1 MDAKKERKN
10 SFFHELLHPQKT
22 VVFRTRGG
30 IDKTFLII
38 VLMLVAFGSV
48 MIISAGYVYA
58 AKRFDDSFYFAKR
71 QFIYAVIGVAVMIL
85 LANIDYTVMKRFA
98 LPMYIVSM
106 ILLVLVLIPGVGV
119 TAKGATRW
127 LSLGP
132 ISVQPSEVAKFA
144 IVLMMASY
152 ISFFQ
157 AKMKKFTY
165 GILIPALL

>member
-48 MIISAGYVYA
+48 MIFSAGYVYA
-58 AKRFDDSFYFAKR
+58 AKRFDDSFYFVKR

-98 LPMYIVSM
+98 LPVYIVSM

-119 TAKGATRW
+119 TAKGATLKEAR
-127 LSLGP
+127 
-132 ISVQPSEVAKFA
+132 AKAYEATKWVDFENKYMRTDIGKA
-144 IVLMMASY
+144 IDEA
-152 ISFFQ
+152 
-157 AKMKKFTY
+157 
-165 GILIPALL
+165 